1 MDLTVREMLQL
12 PELKGMKVLAG
23 EKGLDRKINKVTVM
37 DAPDIAHWLH
47 GGELLITTAFIFRDT
62 PLKLKQLIKDI
73 DQVDAAALGIKVH
86 RFFNEIPREVLDE
99 ANELDFPLL
108 HVPVQLTFPDVFNP
122 ILERLFH
129 QELLELRRSEKINRT
144 FCELAVNGGEIEDVI
159 SELSRFLSLDLAF
172 YDVMYNHAVTAS
184 QDEEFKKIL
193 CDLPLTKLLTMFPH
207 ELVAAKE
214 KTIGYIVFNTAKN
227 FQLGEQDQETVKM
240 ARGAILLTVQRKTML
255 QESQKRYKSI
265 FVHDLLFHNVKY
277 AQEVWDKA
285 NIFGWNFSGFIRA
298 VIIDIGD
305 QRSVGK
311 NTAISEKAFNEPSM
325 ETFSNIAISLM
336 ERKFPNIPYAVID
349 YSVVCLLPLG
359 ENRQALNKVDL
370 FRFLADILPAL
381 NQESIFSTIIGVG
394 CVKES
399 VFQSHESFQEA
410 RKAVEL
416 ARNLSTKTPIL
427 FWEDSGVY
435 RLLHPVCDLDESVA
449 FYKTHLGKLIDYDS
463 RKAGYSLLETLD
475 CLVKSN
481 WSLNRA
487 AKELH
492 IHYNTM
498 KYRVDKIC
506 ELLDL
511 DMESYDQRVNIHF
524 SLILYFM
531 NNKL

>member
-1 MDLTVREMLQL
+1 MDLTVREMLKL

-129 QELLELRRSEKINRT
+129 QELLKLRRSEKINRS
-144 FCELAVNGGEIEDVI
+144 FCELAVNGCEVEDVI
-159 SELSRFLSLDLAF
+159 SELSRFLSVDLAF
-172 YDVMYNHAVTAS
+172 FDIMYNHTVTIS

-193 CDLPLTKLLTMFPH
+193 CDVPLSKLLAMFPSS
-207 ELVAAKE
+207 LVATKE
-214 KTIGYIVFNTAKN
+214 KMIGHIIVNAEKS
-227 FQLGEQDQETVKM
+227 FQFGEQNQETMEM
-240 ARGAILLTVQRKTML
+240 ARGAILLAVQRKTML
-255 QESQKRYKSI
+255 QESQKQYKSI

-277 AQEVWDKA
+277 AREVWDRA
-285 NIFGWNFSGFIRA
+285 NIFGWNFSGFVQV
-298 VIIDIGD
+298 VIIDSGD
-305 QRSVGK
+305 PGNIRRNAVTSG
-311 NTAISEKAFNEPSM
+311 NAFNESSM
-325 ETFSNIAISLM
+325 ETFSNMAISLM
-336 ERKFPNIPYAVID
+336 ERKFPNVPYAMID
-349 YSVVCLLPLG
+349 HSVVCLLSLG
-359 ENRQALNKVDL
+359 ENRHALNKTDL
-370 FRFLADILPAL
+370 SLFLVDILSAL
-381 NQESIFSTIIGVG
+381 NQESIRTAVIGVG

-399 VFQSHESFQEA
+399 VFQSHESFHEA

-416 ARNLSTKTPIL
+416 ARSFSTRTSIL

-435 RLLHPVCDLDESVA
+435 QLLHPIYDSDESVA
-449 FYKTHLGKLIDYDS
+449 FYKSHLGKLIEYDS
-463 RKAGYSLLETLD
+463 QKAGYSLLETLD
-475 CLVKSN
+475 SLVKSN

-498 KYRVDKIC
+498 KYRIDKIC
-506 ELLDL
+506 ELIDL